1 MSIILF
7 RITTGTKV
15 EEFESE
21 LSARIAMSD
30 YNAMYGHIGNPTT
43 HFENGIEMQSYRN
56 IEAPYGI
63 TEFVRWDAKFNKA
76 QSLNNKYHNNDFSR

>member
-21 LSARIAMSD
+21 SSARIAMSD
-30 YNAMYGHIGNPTT
+30 YNAMYGYAGKPTT

-63 TEFVRWDAKFNKA
+63 TEFDRWDAKFNKA

>member
-21 LSARIAMSD
+21 SSARIAMSD
-30 YNAMYGHIGNPTT
+30 YNAMHGHIGNPVS
-43 HFENGIEMQSYRN
+43 HFENGVEMQSYCN
-56 IEAPYGI
+56 MTAPFGI
-63 TEFVRWDAKFNKA
+63 TEFDRWYRKFNKA